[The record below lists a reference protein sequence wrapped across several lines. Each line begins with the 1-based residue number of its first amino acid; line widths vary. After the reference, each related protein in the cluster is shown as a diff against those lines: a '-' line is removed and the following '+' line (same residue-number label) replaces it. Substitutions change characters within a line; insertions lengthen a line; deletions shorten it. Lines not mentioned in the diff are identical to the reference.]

1 MSTTVRPYS
10 PGEELANTITHGI
23 GVLLSVAGLVLL
35 VTFGA
40 LWGDVWHVVSG
51 AVFGVTLVLLYTAS
65 TLYHAVQQPEKKMLL
80 RKFDH
85 AGIFLLIAGTY
96 TPFMLVS
103 LRGPWGWS
111 LFGIVWG
118 LGLVGMILKFR
129 LAGRF
134 RLLSTLVYLVMGW
147 LVVIAIRPL
156 TQALPVTGIRLLV
169 AGGLCYTGGAV
180 FYLAKRLPYHHAVWH
195 VFVLAGSICHFLAVF
210 GSVWPQPA

>member
-1 MSTTVRPYS
+1 MSTTARPYT

-51 AVFGVTLVLLYTAS
+51 AVFGATLVLLYTAS
-65 TLYHAVQQPEKKMLL
+65 TLYHAVRDPRRKMLL

-111 LFGIVWG
+111 LFGVVWG
-118 LGLVGMILKFR
+118 LGVAGMILKFW

-147 LVVIAIRPL
+147 LVIVAIRPL
-156 TQALPVTGIRLLV
+156 MQALPVSGIWLLV

-195 VFVLAGSICHFLAVF
+195 LFVLAGSICHFFAVF